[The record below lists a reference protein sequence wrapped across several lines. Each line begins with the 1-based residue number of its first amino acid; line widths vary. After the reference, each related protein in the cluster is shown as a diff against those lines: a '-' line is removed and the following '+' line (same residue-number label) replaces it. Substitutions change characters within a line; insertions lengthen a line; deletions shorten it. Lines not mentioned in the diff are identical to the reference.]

1 MTKLGLIGV
10 SALSLMLAFA
20 TPAMANGVHHAT
32 HRAKLAPRVGPYGYG
47 VYGEPGLPVDQAIRF
62 GYSQGY
68 ANYPSGWGGLYGD
81 GRYPGNTVSGARYN
95 TLH

>member
-1 MTKLGLIGV
+1 MSRLCLILAT
-10 SALSLMLAFA
+10 ALSFA
-20 TPAMANGVHHAT
+20 LVPAANAA
-32 HRAKLAPRVGPYGYG
+32 HRAKVVRHHAAFW
-47 VYGEPGLPVDQAIRF
+47 YGEPNLPVDQAIRF

-81 GRYPGNTVSGARYN
+81 GRYPGNTVYSPHYN